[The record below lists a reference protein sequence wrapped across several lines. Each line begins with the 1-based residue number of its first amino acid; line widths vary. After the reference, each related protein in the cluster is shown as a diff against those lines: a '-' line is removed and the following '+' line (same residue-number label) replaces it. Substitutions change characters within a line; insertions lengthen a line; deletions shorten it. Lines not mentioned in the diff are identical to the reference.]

1 MLPTLRGWIV
11 IQSTHY
17 PRDIAT
23 IVTCIT
29 YRRLFHYLAHTTIL
43 IKLPISVRAIAGV
56 LDDLLLPDGCHVG
69 KFFDIDMPLSEMVA
83 C

>member
-1 MLPTLRGWIV
+1 
-11 IQSTHY
+11 
-17 PRDIAT
+17 
-23 IVTCIT
+23 
-29 YRRLFHYLAHTTIL
+29 LFHYLAHTTIL